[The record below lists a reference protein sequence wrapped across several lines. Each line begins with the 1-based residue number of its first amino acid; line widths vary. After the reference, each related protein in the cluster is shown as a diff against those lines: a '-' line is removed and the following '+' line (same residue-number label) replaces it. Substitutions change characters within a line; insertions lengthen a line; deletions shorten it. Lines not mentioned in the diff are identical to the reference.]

1 LLELVRG
8 STRDEVEEYAGPDR
22 RKVAPYPRD
31 AVPVRL
37 THKYADVI
45 DDVDLSGH
53 DVGERLYISYRAAR
67 LLVAEGWAEPI
78 PAGERR
84 RSDWS
89 AVEREA

>member
-1 LLELVRG
+1 MG
-8 STRDEVEEYAGPDR
+8 KYAGPDR

-53 DVGERLYISYRAAR
+53 DVGERLYMSYRAAR
-67 LLVAEGWAEPI
+67 LLVAEGWAEPV
-78 PAGERR
+78 PEQERR

-89 AVEREA
+89 GFHRGR